1 MMFLGRRIRWVLK
14 KLRIWGVV
22 PWLADH
28 LLAIWPT
35 RLGGLLLWVPP
46 TLVFAT
52 LCGLALWL
60 QNADALQ
67 GVSVFWTII
76 GIASLTFTD
85 LVRRRTGVR
94 WRAAKREFGALSVA
108 GIVALSIHRFTLMI
122 EAFHFISISVGL
134 STLALDPQSFY
145 RIFITRNIL
154 VAGQMILFMMSISV
168 FLGDELAKRMMKSGN
183 ISVTQIED
191 DGDEPGWWKRMWR

>member
-1 MMFLGRRIRWVLK
+1 
-14 KLRIWGVV
+14 
-22 PWLADH
+22 
-28 LLAIWPT
+28 
-35 RLGGLLLWVPP
+35 
-46 TLVFAT
+46 
-52 LCGLALWL
+52 
-60 QNADALQ
+60 
-67 GVSVFWTII
+67 
-76 GIASLTFTD
+76 
-85 LVRRRTGVR
+85 
-94 WRAAKREFGALSVA
+94 
-108 GIVALSIHRFTLMI
+108 MI

-168 FLGDELAKRMMKSGN
+168 FLGDELAKRMMKSGK